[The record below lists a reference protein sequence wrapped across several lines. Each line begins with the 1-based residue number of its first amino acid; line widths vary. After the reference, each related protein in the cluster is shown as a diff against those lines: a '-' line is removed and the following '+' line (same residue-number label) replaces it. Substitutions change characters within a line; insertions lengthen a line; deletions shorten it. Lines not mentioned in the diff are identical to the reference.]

1 MKMAK
6 RFTIYMIRVISL
18 LFAVSVIAFAL
29 VNASPVD
36 PVQQYIMGIGPVS
49 EEQRL
54 SLIHI

>member
-49 EEQRL
+49 EEQ
-54 SLIHI
+54 